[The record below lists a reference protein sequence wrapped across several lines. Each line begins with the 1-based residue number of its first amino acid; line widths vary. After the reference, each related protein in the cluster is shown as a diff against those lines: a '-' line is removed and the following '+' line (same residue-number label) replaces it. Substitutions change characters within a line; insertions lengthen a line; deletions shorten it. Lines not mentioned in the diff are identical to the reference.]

1 MNRRLG
7 HAKRGSHTSLCM
19 PHCKHYYLI
28 TPGDIVDVIASFLE
42 QDTTRVRYR
51 GLPIQTPDVWCAP
64 KDVERRREFVGEQV
78 R

>member
-1 MNRRLG
+1 MMNRRLG

-42 QDTTRVRYR
+42 
-51 GLPIQTPDVWCAP
+51 
-64 KDVERRREFVGEQV
+64 
-78 R
+78 